1 MDATPETHHTSHGA
15 RPSVG
20 RGTSDQSVDADVGS
34 DGTLGTGSDLQRL
47 CHPGHRLSDNQ
58 AEMSVISR
66 RIYDWD
72 GGTTDGVTHG
82 S

>member
-1 MDATPETHHTSHGA
+1 M
-15 RPSVG
+15 
-20 RGTSDQSVDADVGS
+20 TSDQSVDADVGS

-47 CHPGHRLSDNQ
+47 RQMTDAGHRFRPAKAMSPPGHRLSDNQ
-58 AEMSVISR
+58 AETSVISR

-72 GGTTDGVTHG
+72 GGTTDGVAHG

>member
-1 MDATPETHHTSHGA
+1 MQMWEVTA
-15 RPSVG
+15 RWAQVQTCKG
-20 RGTSDQSVDADVGS
+20 YVRWQ
-34 DGTLGTGSDLQRL
+34 TLGTGSDLQRL

-58 AEMSVISR
+58 AETSVISR

-72 GGTTDGVTHG
+72 GGTMDGVTHG